1 MRVGFTGTRAGMA
14 IDQWQTFVEKILDFE
29 MTEWHDGDCV
39 GADTQAHEAI
49 RGFMREVPDFTP
61 KLYGHPCNL
70 DKYRAYN
77 EYDFVH
83 PAKAPLV
90 RNRDIVQASDLM
102 FAAPKEYE
110 EVFRGSGTWATIRH
124 TRLKKK
130 RLLIIWPD
138 GTLSDEAGEA
148 TVFDN

>member
-1 MRVGFTGTRAGMA
+1 MRVGFTGTREGMA

-29 MTEWHDGDCV
+29 MSEWHDGDCV
-39 GADTQAHEAI
+39 GADTQAHGVV

-70 DKYRAYN
+70 SKYRAHN

-90 RNRDIVQASDLM
+90 RNRDIIQASDVI
-102 FAAPKEYE
+102 FAAPKEYA
-110 EVFRGSGTWATIRH
+110 EVFRGSGTWATIRYA
-124 TRLKKK
+124 RRVK
-130 RLLIIWPD
+130 RNLYIIWPD
-138 GTLSDEAGEA
+138 GTFTHEPGLEAM
-148 TVFDN
+148 FDN